1 MVAIKTIGEVLKDK
15 RTELGLGLSE
25 AEKLTNI
32 PKLYIIALETG
43 DYKALPGDFYIKAY
57 LKQYA
62 EKLELDADQIMLAYE
77 KDGSMSVE
85 EHEDIQE
92 TYRFVKPSERVEE
105 EEEESN
111 KPAWR
116 YYLPIILLSTVA
128 LAIVGSVTAVVLL
141 NRPQNSNL
149 NDVSYTY
156 QTSETAKTTE
166 DEKTAES
173 TEKAD
178 ETKPEPENQ
187 LAVTGSGTQLNVNL
201 TNASLPSQIVFTT
214 AAGTV
219 TTISL
224 TNADWATARTLSDAE
239 NTATAII
246 GTGLTESTI
255 RLSNTQGLTMTINGN
270 NVDLSNLRQGVPVN
284 IQLTITYASTTAT
297 PAE

>member
-105 EEEESN
+105 EEEENN